1 MMLTM
6 QLPPLFLHNDLPPCP
21 VPLVHFHD
29 PLPSLTLDAW
39 IQINRTLNVDIWLC
53 MIYMIYLLYLSLSRR
68 YLKVK
73 LKEVDNVCVGIS
85 VLFLT
90 LLGLELNRQ
99 FILGRKQRGRL
110 TSPRAAVH
118 P

>member
-1 MMLTM
+1 
-6 QLPPLFLHNDLPPCP
+6 
-21 VPLVHFHD
+21 
-29 PLPSLTLDAW
+29 
-39 IQINRTLNVDIWLC
+39 

-90 LLGLELNRQ
+90 LLGLELIVSQSTVGNNKTNSRLLEQ
-99 FILGRKQRGRL
+99 RSIRERKRGM
-110 TSPRAAVH
+110 A
-118 P
+118 